1 LLLNRKIFRANVSSL
16 IETDEIDT
24 MQSDRWPRL
33 ALLCGCIRDQTVF
46 LANSQQHCADVTS
59 IVGQLPFVAPDANML
74 QIELIS

>member
-1 LLLNRKIFRANVSSL
+1 
-16 IETDEIDT
+16 